1 MMTDRIFN
9 FPEGEILLIN
19 KPLKWTSF
27 DVVNKLRYEICKQ
40 LEVARKADSFVDRSL
55 PKIKNLKVGH
65 AGTLDPLASGLLIVC
80 TGKMTKRITEY
91 QDQEKEYTGTIQFG
105 QITPSY
111 DLETEPE
118 GDFATSHINDA
129 LLARVAT
136 DFLGVIQ
143 QVPPLF
149 SAKKM
154 DGERAYLK
162 ARRGEDTQLEAR
174 PVTIHA
180 LNLGAWNAESKTVE
194 FRVRCSKG
202 TYIRSLA
209 HDIGM
214 ALGSGAYLNALCR
227 TQIGDFMLG
236 DAWELPQLIAEIK
249 N

>member
-1 MMTDRIFN
+1 MPDRVFN
-9 FPEGEILLIN
+9 FPEGEVLLIN
-19 KPLKWTSF
+19 KPLNWTSF
-27 DVVNKLRYEICKQ
+27 DVVNKVRYEIRKQ
-40 LEVARKADSFVDRSL
+40 LELTRKANLVEDRSL
-55 PKIKNLKVGH
+55 PKLKNLKVGH

-105 QITPSY
+105 QVTPSY
-111 DLETEPE
+111 DLETDPE
-118 GDFATSHINDA
+118 GEYATSHINDVQ
-129 LLARVAT
+129 LTHVAT
-136 DFLGVIQ
+136 AFLGVTQ

-174 PVTIHA
+174 PVTIHT
-180 LNLGAWNAESKTVE
+180 LEFGSWNADSKTVD

-209 HDIGM
+209 HDLGL
-214 ALGSGAYLNALCR
+214 ALGSGAYLKELCR

-236 DAWELPQLIAEIK
+236 EAWELPQLIAAIK
-249 N
+249 K